1 MSIIISQQRSQCEK
15 KDVIMGEMKIAFGKQ
30 LNSRQLEV
38 HICVYIHKSMLD
50 LCTYNAYISTIFK
63 LKLHVYVRILL
74 MV

>member
-38 HICVYIHKSMLD
+38 RTCVYIHTLEYVSFV
-50 LCTYNAYISTIFK
+50 YISMYIYTI
-63 LKLHVYVRILL
+63 
-74 MV
+74 